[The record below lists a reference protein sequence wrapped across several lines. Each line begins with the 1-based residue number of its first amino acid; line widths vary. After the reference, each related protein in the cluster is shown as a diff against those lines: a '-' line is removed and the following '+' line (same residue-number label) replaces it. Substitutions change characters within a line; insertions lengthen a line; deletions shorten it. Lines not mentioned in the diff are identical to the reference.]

1 MTKPSAYRIRLLEDL
16 DQLRQCLEIQRLER
30 GFSNEDILPMRS
42 LLICS
47 KIGGQV
53 FGAVDDNGRVLGF
66 LNAFPGYRDGR
77 VYLHSNMMGV
87 RPEYQN
93 QGIGRQLKLAQ

>member
-1 MTKPSAYRIRLLEDL
+1 MSKPTAYRVQLLEDI
-16 DQLRQCLEIQRLER
+16 DQLRQCVEIQHQAW
-30 GFSNEDILPMRS
+30 GFSDADTVPMRS
-42 LLICS
+42 LVVCS

-53 FGAVDDNGRVLGF
+53 FGAVDGSGHVVGF
-66 LNAFPGYRDGR
+66 LNAFPGYRDGK

-93 QGIGRQLKLAQ
+93 QGIGRGLK